1 MTWTTAGPPP
11 TVPGFLIGARLGV
24 GSTGSVWR
32 AMAATGGPEVAIK
45 VVRASPDAERE
56 VAVLRAVSH
65 PHVVRLHQAVVL
77 DDGRLALVLD
87 LVDGPT
93 LAAVV
98 AQRGHLSPGE
108 VVTLIVPLAQAV
120 ADLHADGVQHG
131 DLAPGNVLLDRTG
144 RPVLTD
150 LGTPRITGEPRDE
163 VFGTAGYVDPMV
175 LVGGRAD
182 EMSDVYGLG
191 ALAWLALI
199 GAPPESAALRVPLA
213 DLAPSAPLSLVE
225 VIEAAVDPD
234 PARRPGPAALA
245 SALHEA
251 CEPAPVWMS
260 GSGPEVG
267 GLTHRIRVLAAGAAV
282 EVEPRR
288 RHRARRLRPRG
299 LVVAGVALL
308 VAALAG
314 VGWVWFG
321 PVGSA
326 RPSTSALP
334 SPKPSAAPAPAAP
347 VPARSSPPPARATA
361 PLTPGLAE
369 VQRVVAELAVR
380 RAGLFAD
387 PALAVTSVAVRG
399 SPAAVAD
406 EQAVRVLRQ
415 QGVTYRA
422 LALRTSQVRVVQAAP
437 RRVVVDVV
445 TTATSYD
452 VVDRGGSRVRRAGA
466 TAGQP
471 ARLVLALTPAGWRVQ
486 AVFRRP

>member
-11 TVPGFLIGARLGV
+11 AVPGFLIGARLGV

-32 AMAATGGPEVAIK
+32 AMAVTGGPEVAIK

-56 VAVLRAVSH
+56 VAVLAAVSH

-191 ALAWLALI
+191 ALAWLALT

-213 DLAPSAPLSLVE
+213 DLSPSAPPSLVQA
-225 VIEAAVDPD
+225 IEAAVDPD

-251 CEPAPVWMS
+251 CEPAPVWMT

-267 GLTHRIRVLAAGAAV
+267 GLTHRIRVLAAGAVV
-282 EVEPRR
+282 EAEPGR

-299 LVVAGVALL
+299 LVVAGGGLL

-321 PVGSA
+321 PVGPA
-326 RPSTSALP
+326 RPAVPTMSQPEAT
-334 SPKPSAAPAPAAP
+334 PAAP
-347 VPARSSPPPARATA
+347 VPVRSAPPPARASA
-361 PLTPGLAE
+361 PIAPGLVE
-369 VQRVVAELAVR
+369 VQRVVADLAVR

-399 SPAAVAD
+399 SPAAAAD
-406 EQAVRVLRQ
+406 ERAVRVLRQ

-422 LALRTSQVRVVQAAP
+422 LALRTSQVRVIEAAP

-471 ARLVLALTPAGWRVQ
+471 ARLVLALTPAGWRVHSVL
-486 AVFRRP
+486 ARP

>member
-11 TVPGFLIGARLGV
+11 AVPGFLVGARLGV

-32 AMAATGGPEVAIK
+32 AMAVTGGPEVAIK

-108 VVTLIVPLAQAV
+108 VVTLIVHLAQAV

-131 DLAPGNVLLDRTG
+131 DVAPGNVLLDRTG

-163 VFGTAGYVDPMV
+163 GFGTAGYVDPMV

-191 ALAWLALI
+191 ALAWLALV
-199 GAPPESAALRVPLA
+199 GAPPESVALRVPLA
-213 DLAPSAPLSLVE
+213 NLAPSAPPGLVE

-245 SALHEA
+245 SALHQA

-267 GLTHRIRVLAAGAAV
+267 GLTHRIRVLAAGAV
-282 EVEPRR
+282 VEPVPGR

-299 LVVAGVALL
+299 LVVAGVGML
-308 VAALAG
+308 VVALACL
-314 VGWVWFG
+314 GWVWFG
-321 PVGSA
+321 PA
-326 RPSTSALP
+326 RPAAPTMSQP
-334 SPKPSAAPAPAAP
+334 VAAPAALVPGRSAA
-347 VPARSSPPPARATA
+347 SPSKVSA
-361 PLTPGLAE
+361 PLAPGLAE
-369 VQRVVAELAVR
+369 VQRVVAELATR

-387 PALAVTSVAVRG
+387 PALTVTSVAVRG

-422 LALRTSQVRVVQAAP
+422 LVLRTSQVRLIQAAP

-445 TTATSYD
+445 TTATAYD

-466 TAGQP
+466 TTGQP

-486 AVFRRP
+486 AVFNRP